1 LAEGAT
7 TSELQAEARGWTT
20 RISALLRADG
30 LPRLLVERLTRDALG
45 ILEHVLVDRDAHW
58 ILSPHPRAASEF
70 SLTTASTSG
79 DGVFTVRAD
88 RIFNAGSTPHAPG
101 DDFLWIIDYKTSA
114 HGSTGLDTFL
124 QRQRE
129 AYAEQLQTYARILAP
144 ALGKDPRQ
152 VRVGLYFPA
161 IPRLLWWD
169 PTAGS

>member
-1 LAEGAT
+1 MLDRVV
-7 TSELQAEARGWTT
+7 SDR
-20 RISALLRADG
+20 DG
-30 LPRLLVERLTRDALG
+30 L
-45 ILEHVLVDRDAHW
+45 W
-58 ILSPHPRAASEF
+58 ILSPRSGAASEF

-79 DGVFTVRAD
+79 GAVSTVRAD
-88 RIFNAGSTPHAPG
+88 RVFNAGSTPHAPG

-114 HGSTGLDTFL
+114 HGTGLDTFL

-144 ALGKDPRQ
+144 ALGKNPRQ